1 MSSFEV
7 EGLEKLSK
15 QLTTLG
21 PKMGSKFLR
30 SALMSAALPVVK
42 SAKASVPV
50 GNESHKTHKGR
61 IVAPGFAARNV
72 AKKSTLSR
80 DKRTAYVSIGVKREA
95 FYAISF
101 LELGTKHI
109 AKRPWLTKALQKEQF
124 NVIRRFKATL
134 KKKIEQ
140 EAKRR

>member
-7 EGLEKLSK
+7 EGLKQLSK
-15 QLTTLG
+15 QLSTLG
-21 PKMGSKFLR
+21 PKVGSKFLR

-42 SAKASVPV
+42 SAKANVPI

-72 AKKSTLSR
+72 AKKSALSR

-95 FYAISF
+95 FYAVNF

-109 AKRPWLTKALQKEQF
+109 PKRPWLTKALQKEQF

-140 EAKRR
+140 EAKKR